1 MPMKLSSF
9 GEKLTN
15 GAGIVDLM
23 QDLGSALNENPNM
36 IFMGGGN
43 PARIPQMEAVFETQY
58 KKLIESSEQ
67 LYSTTGV
74 YQSPQ
79 GEQGFRREIAA
90 MLNKQFDWPVTEENI
105 AISNGSQSAFYILFN
120 LLAGQM
126 PDGSFRTIHLPLTP
140 EYIGYNDLGLSDK
153 FFTGSKPE
161 IELIGDNQFK
171 YHVNFDDLSVAED
184 TAALCVSRPTNPTAN
199 MLTDG
204 EIKHLDSLAKQ
215 ADIPLIIDGA
225 YGMPF
230 PNINFVDVEPH
241 WNNNT
246 ILVLSLSKLGLPGVR
261 TGIVIASKEVT
272 KAFSNANT
280 VINLASGNIGPSL
293 TRDLFASDKI
303 VDLSKQYVQPFYKQR
318 SQQVMAL
325 FQQAM
330 TDIPCRIHLSEGAI
344 FLWLWFEGLPITSE
358 VLYQRLKQRGVLVV
372 SGHHFFAGVDHDWP
386 HQHQCIRVSYVQDL
400 AEIENGIKIIAEEAE
415 LAYQQG

>member
-1 MPMKLSSF
+1 MKLSLF

-15 GAGIVDLM
+15 GSGIVDLM

-43 PARIPQMEAVFETQY
+43 PARIPEMEAVFKTQY

-79 GEQGFRREIAA
+79 GEQGFRRDIAS
-90 MLNKQFDWPVTEENI
+90 MLKHQYGWQLTESNI

-126 PDGSFRTIHLPLTP
+126 PDGSFKSIHLPLTP
-140 EYIGYNDLGLSDK
+140 EYIGYNDLGLSDN

-161 IELIGDNQFK
+161 IELIGDDQFK
-171 YHVNFDDLSVAED
+171 YHVNFDDLSVGED

-199 MLTDG
+199 MLTDD
-204 EIKHLDSLAKQ
+204 EIKHLDSIANK

-225 YGMPF
+225 YGVPF

-246 ILVLSLSKLGLPGVR
+246 VLVLSLSKLGLPGVR
-261 TGIVIASKEVT
+261 TGIVIASKEIT
-272 KAFSNANT
+272 QAFSNANT

-293 TRDLFASDKI
+293 TRDLFASNKI

-358 VLYQRLKQRGVLVV
+358 GLYQRLKQRGVLVV
-372 SGHHFFAGVDHDWP
+372 SGHHFFAGIDHDWP
-386 HQHQCIRVSYVQDL
+386 HQHQCIRVSYGQDL
-400 AEIENGIKIIAEEAE
+400 SEIKQGIKIIAEEAK

>member
-1 MPMKLSSF
+1 MKLSSF
-9 GEKLTN
+9 GKKLTS
-15 GAGIVDLM
+15 GSGIVGLM
-23 QDLGSALNENPNM
+23 EDLGDALNENPDM

-43 PARIPQMEAVFETQY
+43 PARIPQMEVVFKAQY
-58 KKLIESSEQ
+58 QSLCQNTEQ

-79 GEQGFRREIAA
+79 GELGFRRDIAN
-90 MLNKQFDWPVTEENI
+90 MLKNQFGWPLTEANI

-126 PDGSFRTIHLPLTP
+126 PDGSFKSIHLPLTP
-140 EYIGYNDLGLSDK
+140 EYIGYNDLGLSEK
-153 FFTGSKPE
+153 FFTGSKPD
-161 IELIGDNQFK
+161 IELIGDHQFK
-171 YHVNFDDLSVAED
+171 YHVNFDDLAVD
-184 TAALCVSRPTNPTAN
+184 DKTAALCVSRPTNPTAN
-199 MLTDG
+199 VLTDD
-204 EIKHLDSLAKQ
+204 EISHLDQIAQQ

-225 YGMPF
+225 YGVPF
-230 PNINFVDVEPH
+230 PNINFIQAEPH

-261 TGIVIASKEVT
+261 TGIVVATEQVIQ
-272 KAFSNANT
+272 AFSNANT

-293 TRDLFASDKI
+293 TRDLFASGEI
-303 VDLSKQYVQPFYKQR
+303 VELSKQYVQPFYQQR

-325 FQQAM
+325 FKQAM
-330 TDIPCRIHLSEGAI
+330 SDLPCRIHLSEGAI

-358 VLYQRLKQRGVLVV
+358 ALYQRLKERGVLVV
-372 SGHHFFAGVDHDWP
+372 SGHHFFAGIDDEWP
-386 HQHQCIRVSYVQDL
+386 HQHECIRVSYVQDL
-400 AEIENGIKIIAEEAE
+400 SEIEQGVKIIAEEVK

>member
-1 MPMKLSSF
+1 MKLSLF

-15 GAGIVDLM
+15 GSGIVDLM

-43 PARIPQMEAVFETQY
+43 PARIPQMEAVFKTQY

-105 AISNGSQSAFYILFN
+105 AVSNGSQSAFYILFN

-126 PDGSFRTIHLPLTP
+126 PDGSFKSIHLPLTP
-140 EYIGYNDLGLSDK
+140 EYIGYNDLGLSDN

-161 IELIGDNQFK
+161 IELIGDDQFK
-171 YHVNFDDLSVAED
+171 YHVNFDDLSVGED

-199 MLTDG
+199 MLTDD
-204 EIKHLDSLAKQ
+204 EIKHLDSIANK

-225 YGMPF
+225 YGVPF
-230 PNINFVDVEPH
+230 PNINFVDVESH

-261 TGIVIASKEVT
+261 TGIVIASKEIT
-272 KAFSNANT
+272 QAFSNANT

-293 TRDLFASDKI
+293 TRDLFASNKI

-358 VLYQRLKQRGVLVV
+358 DLYQRLKQRGVLVV
-372 SGHHFFAGVDHDWP
+372 SGHHFFAGIDHDWP
-386 HQHQCIRVSYVQDL
+386 HQHQCIRVSYGQDL
-400 AEIENGIKIIAEEAE
+400 SEIKQGIIIIAEEAK

>member
-1 MPMKLSSF
+1 MKLSLF

-15 GAGIVDLM
+15 GSGIVDLM
-23 QDLGSALNENPNM
+23 NDLGSALNENPNM

-43 PARIPQMEAVFETQY
+43 PARIPQMEAVFKTQY

-90 MLNKQFDWPVTEENI
+90 MLNKQFDWPLTEENI
-105 AISNGSQSAFYILFN
+105 AVSNGSQSAFYILFN

-126 PDGSFRTIHLPLTP
+126 PDGSFKSIHLPLTP
-140 EYIGYNDLGLSDK
+140 EYIGYNDLGLSDN

-161 IELIGDNQFK
+161 IELIGDDQFK
-171 YHVNFDDLSVAED
+171 YHVNFDDLRVGED

-199 MLTDG
+199 MLTDD
-204 EIKHLDSLAKQ
+204 EIKHLDSIANK

-225 YGMPF
+225 YGVPF
-230 PNINFVDVEPH
+230 PNINFVDVELH

-261 TGIVIASKEVT
+261 TGIVIASKEIT
-272 KAFSNANT
+272 QAFSNANT

-293 TRDLFASDKI
+293 TRDLFASNKI
-303 VDLSKQYVQPFYKQR
+303 DTISNGFRSAYVLDHLKTNLSFSINHNLTEKLKLDWKI
-318 SQQVMAL
+318 S
-325 FQQAM
+325 
-330 TDIPCRIHLSEGAI
+330 
-344 FLWLWFEGLPITSE
+344 
-358 VLYQRLKQRGVLVV
+358 YQE
-372 SGHHFFAGVDHDWP
+372 
-386 HQHQCIRVSYVQDL
+386 RVGDYFD
-400 AEIENGIKIIAEEAE
+400 AE
-415 LAYQQG
+415 LELNKSYEPFWLTSLRFTQSINSYFNVFIDVNNLFDISYSDFGNIEQAGRWARIGLKAKI

>member
-1 MPMKLSSF
+1 MPMKLSLF

-15 GAGIVDLM
+15 GSGIVDLM
-23 QDLGSALNENPNM
+23 QDLGLALNENPNM

-43 PARIPQMEAVFETQY
+43 PARIPEMEAVFMTQY
-58 KKLIESSEQ
+58 KKLIESSEK

-90 MLNKQFDWPVTEENI
+90 MLNKQFDWPLTEENI

-126 PDGSFRTIHLPLTP
+126 PDGSFKSIHLPLTP
-140 EYIGYNDLGLSDK
+140 EYIGYNDLGLSDN

-161 IELIGDNQFK
+161 IELIGDDQFK
-171 YHVNFDDLSVAED
+171 YHVNFDDLSVGED

-199 MLTDG
+199 MLTDD
-204 EIKHLDSLAKQ
+204 EIKHLDSLAKK

-225 YGMPF
+225 YGVPF

-246 ILVLSLSKLGLPGVR
+246 VLVLSLSKLGLPGVR
-261 TGIVIASKEVT
+261 TGIVIASKEIT
-272 KAFSNANT
+272 QAFSNANT

-293 TRDLFASDKI
+293 TRDLFASNKI

-358 VLYQRLKQRGVLVV
+358 DLYQRLKQRGVLVV
-372 SGHHFFAGVDHDWP
+372 SGHHFFAGIDHDWP
-386 HQHQCIRVSYVQDL
+386 HQHQCIRVSYGQDL
-400 AEIENGIKIIAEEAE
+400 SEIKQGIKIIAEEAK